1 MMTVKRMFML
11 LFRTVIVWPSVLTGC
26 LMMLYFVGVASD
38 GVTGLAQRY
47 EAESARWRDAPE
59 GTVMMR
65 RCPSRPFE
73 APVTTGEW
81 RALPAT
87 DAECLRAPRSFRQA
101 AEADFQSLHTLA
113 LTLLLA
119 SVVLE
124 GILVGILRRKTASVP
139 VSPHCG
145 CGRGCGAV
153 AHWPDHDNDAIPQKG
168 GQV

>member
-1 MMTVKRMFML
+1 MTVKRMFML

-26 LMMLYFVGVASD
+26 LMALYFVGVASD
-38 GVTGLAQRY
+38 GVAGLAQRY

-101 AEADFQSLHTLA
+101 AEADFQSLHILA

-119 SVVLE
+119 SVVPE
-124 GILVGILRRKTASVP
+124 GISAGMLRRKTASVP

-145 CGRGCGAV
+145 CGRGRGAV
-153 AHWPDHDNDAIPQKG
+153 AHWPDHDNDEIPQKG